1 MLDIIRN
8 IFGDM
13 KVADYVAISGSIV
26 AMIVSVYALVESHK
40 KDILSTVTANRT
52 KWLEDVKRYTHEYF
66 KEYLK
71 NKSDKYSLKVCEA
84 RIRLYFRSDGDSYGN
99 MAEQLKKCSTEQFSN
114 EDYEKLLEYSQ
125 NVLRDMWRQMKL
137 EAGINT
143 KKQDKIHKKM
153 ARYSRN
159 RYRSQKNDANT

>member
-1 MLDIIRN
+1 
-8 IFGDM
+8 M
-13 KVADYVAISGSIV
+13 K
-26 AMIVSVYALVESHK
+26 L
-40 KDILSTVTANRT
+40 
-52 KWLEDVKRYTHEYF
+52 YTHEYF

-125 NVLRDMWRQMKL
+125 NMLHDMWRQMKL

-159 RYRSQKNDANT
+159 RYRSQKTMPTPNERFDTMADVAHSNGSAILEVSFLCKPP